1 MNYSDA
7 ATAIFSLPS
16 DRAITATAV
25 GEAEEQMAKTARA
38 NTATEDSIVLWCIL
52 FCYLVF
58 YCIVVYL
65 CVFYCILVLFYSIVV
80 YCSVFYCIVFFFVF
94 YSTVLCCVVFALCSC
109 FLFGHWFVMIGESSV
124 TRTIALPRA
133 VDP

>member
-16 DRAITATAV
+16 DRAITANAV

-38 NTATEDSIVLWCIL
+38 NTATEDSIVLWSIL
-52 FCYLVF
+52 SYYVVF

-80 YCSVFYCIVFFFVF
+80 YCSVFYCIVFFVF
-94 YSTVLCCVVFALCSC
+94 YSTVLCCVVFALCSF
-109 FLFGHWFVMIGESSV
+109 FLFGQWFVMIGKSSV

>member
-16 DRAITATAV
+16 DRAITATAA

-80 YCSVFYCIVFFFVF
+80 YCSVFYCIVFFCILQ
-94 YSTVLCCVVFALCSC
+94 YCTVLRCFCFVLFFSFWSVV
-109 FLFGHWFVMIGESSV
+109 HHDW
-124 TRTIALPRA
+124 
-133 VDP
+133 